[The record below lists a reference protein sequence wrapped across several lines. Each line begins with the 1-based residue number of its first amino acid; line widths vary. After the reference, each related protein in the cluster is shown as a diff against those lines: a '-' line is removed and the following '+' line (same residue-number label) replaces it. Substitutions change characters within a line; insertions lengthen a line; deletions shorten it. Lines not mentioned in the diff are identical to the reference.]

1 MIRVTSLIFLL
12 LLHQVATVVSLSL
25 RLPSV
30 SSFISSLNPYSSIN
44 RMDSIQRRCNCEC
57 KEDKKSVKLLA
68 IEKTINVPKIKV
80 HDFGK
85 DEEWDIAGKMN
96 NMDLTDGYKH
106 GTKFIMSTATME
118 HGGYASNMPK
128 ESDSGWEVAGKYD
141 MEKSD
146 WNFNDGKV
154 GFEFS
159 FN

>member
-1 MIRVTSLIFLL
+1 
-12 LLHQVATVVSLSL
+12 
-25 RLPSV
+25 
-30 SSFISSLNPYSSIN
+30 
-44 RMDSIQRRCNCEC
+44 MDTLQRRCKCEC
-57 KEDKKSVKLLA
+57 DEDKENIKLLA

-85 DEEWDIAGKMN
+85 EDEWNIAGKMN
-96 NMDLTDGYKH
+96 NMDLTDNYKA
-106 GTKFIMSTATME
+106 GMKFVMSTATMADT
-118 HGGYASNMPK
+118 GGSMNYPK

>member
-1 MIRVTSLIFLL
+1 
-12 LLHQVATVVSLSL
+12 
-25 RLPSV
+25 
-30 SSFISSLNPYSSIN
+30 
-44 RMDSIQRRCNCEC
+44 MDSLQRRCKCEC

-85 DEEWDIAGKMN
+85 EEDWHISGKMP

-118 HGGYASNMPK
+118 GGYNNDNYPK